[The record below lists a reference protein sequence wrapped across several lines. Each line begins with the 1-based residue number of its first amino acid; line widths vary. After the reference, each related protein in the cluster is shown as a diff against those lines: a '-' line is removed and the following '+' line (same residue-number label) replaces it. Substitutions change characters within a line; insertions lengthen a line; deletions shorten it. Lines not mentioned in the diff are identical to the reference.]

1 MFYCDSVV
9 KKGRR
14 SVVVVWCTGKGR
26 RSIVIVWRAGK
37 GRHSIVTVWC
47 TGKGR
52 CSIVIVWCTG
62 KGRCSIVIV
71 WCTGKGRRSIV
82 IVWCVSSC
90 VEERQLR
97 QRIRELTRY
106 RKNGVTKEEGRV
118 FARTHTHIFHRL
130 IPINHSVVVLC
141 SC

>member
-1 MFYCDSVV
+1 M
-9 KKGRR
+9 
-14 SVVVVWCTGKGR
+14 
-26 RSIVIVWRAGK
+26 
-37 GRHSIVTVWC
+37 
-47 TGKGR
+47 
-52 CSIVIVWCTG
+52 
-62 KGRCSIVIV
+62 
-71 WCTGKGRRSIV
+71 

-141 SC
+141 SCLDCSEFDMLRQEQEKMKENRRQADNDSQ

>member
-1 MFYCDSVV
+1 MWRTG
-9 KKGRR
+9 KGRC
-14 SVVVVWCTGKGR
+14 STVTVWCTGKGR
-26 RSIVIVWRAGK
+26 RSVVIVWCAGK
-37 GRHSIVTVWC
+37 GRHST
-47 TGKGR
+47 
-52 CSIVIVWCTG
+52 
-62 KGRCSIVIV
+62 
-71 WCTGKGRRSIV
+71 V

-130 IPINHSVVVLC
+130 ISINHSVVVLC
-141 SC
+141 SYLDCSEFDMLRQEQEKMKENRRQADNDSQ